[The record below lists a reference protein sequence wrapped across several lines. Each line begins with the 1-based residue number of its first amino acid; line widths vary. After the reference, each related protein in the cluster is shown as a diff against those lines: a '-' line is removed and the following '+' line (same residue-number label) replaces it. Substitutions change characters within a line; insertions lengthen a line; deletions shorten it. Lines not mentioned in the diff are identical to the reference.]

1 MQIQAVAVSS
11 VNACSYL
18 SVEFGLGWIKGAA
31 YVIIS
36 TKRGSSCN
44 RSSGPFGDT
53 TKRHPQ
59 ALHSDGA
66 KLLEGQLVNEKSSKD
81 QQRLYHWTPR
91 EKSAVNSNF
100 PGVRLIARNCGTC
113 NERHH

>member
-1 MQIQAVAVSS
+1 MS
-11 VNACSYL
+11 VPKTYIIKFIVDADSGCRRKL
-18 SVEFGLGWIKGAA
+18 SQPIFVLECGIWIGWIKGAA

-53 TKRHPQ
+53 TKRYPQ

-81 QQRLYHWTPR
+81 QQRL
-91 EKSAVNSNF
+91 
-100 PGVRLIARNCGTC
+100 
-113 NERHH
+113 